1 MAGIINT
8 ILTLFTIA
16 IFARV
21 ILSFVIPLTGG
32 RPHPIVISINTLVNQ
47 VTEPVLGP
55 IRRSLPTFG
64 GLDFSPMVV
73 LIVLIVLRRV
83 VDSIL

>member
-21 ILSFVIPLTGG
+21 VLSFILPLMGG
-32 RPHPIVISINTLVNQ
+32 RPHPVVVTINTLVNQ

-55 IRRSLPTFG
+55 IRRTLPSFG
-64 GLDFSPMVV
+64 GFDFSPMVV
-73 LIVLIVLRRV
+73 LIILIVIRRV
-83 VDSIL
+83 VDSAL

>member
-16 IFARV
+16 IFVRV
-21 ILSFVIPLTGG
+21 VLSFILPLMGG
-32 RPHPIVISINTLVNQ
+32 RPHPVVVTINTLVNQ

-55 IRRSLPTFG
+55 IRRTLPSFG
-64 GLDFSPMVV
+64 GFDFSPMVV
-73 LIVLIVLRRV
+73 LIILIVIRRV
-83 VDSIL
+83 VDSAL

>member
-21 ILSFVIPLTGG
+21 VLSFILPLMGG
-32 RPHPIVISINTLVNQ
+32 RPHPVVVTINTLVNQ

-55 IRRSLPTFG
+55 IRRNLPSFG
-64 GLDFSPMVV
+64 GFDFSPLVV
-73 LIVLIVLRRV
+73 LIILIVIRRV
-83 VDSIL
+83 VDSAL

>member
-21 ILSFVIPLTGG
+21 VLSFILPLMGG
-32 RPHPIVISINTLVNQ
+32 RPHPVVVTINTLVNQ

-55 IRRSLPTFG
+55 IRRNLPSFG
-64 GLDFSPMVV
+64 GFDFSPIVV
-73 LIVLIVLRRV
+73 LIILIVIRRV
-83 VDSIL
+83 VDSAL